1 MKLVD
6 CLDLG
11 AALAPTA
18 PCLVT
23 ATATLSYAET
33 QGLSRSIAA
42 SLEACG
48 VSAGDTVAVLSDSDP
63 LALTCIL
70 GASRAGAA
78 WALIDP
84 GDATVDGLLD
94 ELDGRSAL
102 LFRTAGAELV
112 REAYRRLPR
121 PHTLVCLDGPAE
133 GALGWGEFLVAG
145 AVSDRLEA

>member
-1 MKLVD
+1 VDLVD
-6 CLDLG
+6 CFDLG

-23 ATATLSYAET
+23 ETATLSYAET

-42 SLEACG
+42 SLDACG
-48 VSAGDTVAVLSDSDP
+48 VCAGDTVAVLSANDP

-84 GDATVDGLLD
+84 EDASVDGLLE
-94 ELDGRSAL
+94 ELGDCSAL
-102 LFRTAGAELV
+102 LFRTAGAGLV
-112 REAYRRLPR
+112 RKAHQRLPQPR
-121 PHTLVCLDGPAE
+121 TLVCLDGRAD
-133 GALGWGEFLVAG
+133 GALGWGEFLLAG
-145 AVSDRLEA
+145 AVQDRLEA